1 MILTVTALLT
11 LALVMD
17 APTIASAQ
25 DPSNGTG
32 PKTLEEAL
40 KLGEYTVSV
49 PYQNDQSAPY
59 FMILVVTLIGLGIIS
74 TVFFIKGRSGK
85 YTP

>member
-1 MILTVTALLT
+1 MCLAHSILNVAIR
-11 LALVMD
+11 AAACHAWD
-17 APTIASAQ
+17 AR
-25 DPSNGTG
+25 NGTG

-40 KLGEYTVSV
+40 KFGEYTVSV

-59 FMILVVTLIGLGIIS
+59 FMILVGAFIGLGV
-74 TVFFIKGRSGK
+74 TAAVFFIKGRSGK